1 MKQEIITYLAGP
13 RNFIQGVELYEKYGI
28 NRMLKKSFRRQGETE
43 TMKAILLEELRK
55 LAGLSEREFKTIRRN
70 SKQPAAVKMEP
81 ARQEPPKMPV
91 KYSDDLLLELAES
104 FGVSVE
110 ELVSSDFR
118 DKVLSMDENADRVEE
133 LEEELDT
140 RIFDRSQQP
149 VCPTPVGIHII
160 EQAQNILVQAN
171 RIKNIIE
178 EEKHSLTGTFKLGIL
193 PTVAPYLLPRFFPQ
207 LMKKYPDL
215 DIRVVEMKTNDIKK
229 ALQTGEIDAGIVASL
244 AGMEELQQTPLFYEQ
259 FFAYVSREDALFNNE
274 VIRTSDLNGE
284 QLWLLDEGHCF
295 RDQLVRFCQMKS
307 ARASQ
312 LAYHLG
318 SMETFMRMV
327 ESGKGVTFIPELAVL
342 QLGDAQKELVRSFA
356 IPCPT
361 RQVVLLTNKNFIRHT
376 LLEVLVKEIK
386 LSVPKEMLS
395 LKATQAVV

>member
-1 MKQEIITYLAGP
+1 MRKRFTRVLLAAVAAALWTP
-13 RNFIQGVELYEKYGI
+13 A
-28 NRMLKKSFRRQGETE
+28 QGEV
-43 TMKAILLEELRK
+43 LLEEKFDYPAGGLYGQGGWLQYGTKTDAPLSVEDKALSYSGYAAAEGKSAK
-55 LAGLSEREFKTIRRN
+55 LAGLSDATDQSLYHVLPGVGGAETITSGDVYLAALIN
-70 SKQPAAVKMEP
+70 VQEAGNNVYFMSFAPGTASFPA
-81 ARQEPPKMPV
+81 
-91 KYSDDLLLELAES
+91 
-104 FGVSVE
+104 
-110 ELVSSDFR
+110 
-118 DKVLSMDENADRVEE
+118 
-133 LEEELDT
+133 DT
-140 RIFDRSQQP
+140 RAGSEIGRLFISEGD
-149 VCPTPVGIHII
+149 
-160 EQAQNILVQAN
+160 AA
-171 RIKNIIE
+171 
-178 EEKHSLTGTFKLGIL
+178 GTFKLGIL

>member
-1 MKQEIITYLAGP
+1 MTLQQLEYILAVNQFRHFAKAAEYCRVTQP
-13 RNFIQGVELYEKYGI
+13 TLSAMIQK
-28 NRMLKKSFRRQGETE
+28 
-43 TMKAILLEELRK
+43 
-55 LAGLSEREFKTIRRN
+55 
-70 SKQPAAVKMEP
+70 
-81 ARQEPPKMPV
+81 
-91 KYSDDLLLELAES
+91 
-104 FGVSVE
+104 
-110 ELVSSDFR
+110 
-118 DKVLSMDENADRVEE
+118 

-178 EEKHSLTGTFKLGIL
+178 EEKHSLTGIFKLGIL

-244 AGMEELQQTPLFYEQ
+244 TGMEELQQTPLFYEQ

-327 ESGKGVTFIPELAVL
+327 ESGKGITFIPELAVL
-342 QLGDAQKELVRSFA
+342 QLDGTQKELVRPFA
-356 IPCPT
+356 IPKPAREIVWVT
-361 RQVVLLTNKNFIRHT
+361 RKDFIRHSVAGI
-376 LLEVLVKEIK
+376 LIESIRK
-386 LSVPKEMLS
+386 SVPKEMRTL
-395 LKATQAVV
+395 QAGLRVV

>member
-1 MKQEIITYLAGP
+1 MTLQQLEYILAVNQFRHFAKAAEYCRVTQP
-13 RNFIQGVELYEKYGI
+13 TLSAMIQK
-28 NRMLKKSFRRQGETE
+28 
-43 TMKAILLEELRK
+43 
-55 LAGLSEREFKTIRRN
+55 
-70 SKQPAAVKMEP
+70 
-81 ARQEPPKMPV
+81 
-91 KYSDDLLLELAES
+91 
-104 FGVSVE
+104 
-110 ELVSSDFR
+110 
-118 DKVLSMDENADRVEE
+118 

-386 LSVPKEMLS
+386 LSIPKEMLS

>member
-1 MKQEIITYLAGP
+1 MTLQQLEYILAVNQFRHFAKAAEYCRVTQP
-13 RNFIQGVELYEKYGI
+13 TLSAMIQK
-28 NRMLKKSFRRQGETE
+28 
-43 TMKAILLEELRK
+43 
-55 LAGLSEREFKTIRRN
+55 
-70 SKQPAAVKMEP
+70 
-81 ARQEPPKMPV
+81 
-91 KYSDDLLLELAES
+91 
-104 FGVSVE
+104 
-110 ELVSSDFR
+110 
-118 DKVLSMDENADRVEE
+118 

-149 VCPTPVGIHII
+149 ICPTPVGILII
-160 EQAQNILVQAN
+160 EQAQKILVQAN

-207 LMKKYPDL
+207 LMKKYPNL

>member
-1 MKQEIITYLAGP
+1 MTLQQLEYILAVNQFRHFAKAAEYCRVTQP
-13 RNFIQGVELYEKYGI
+13 TLSAMIQK
-28 NRMLKKSFRRQGETE
+28 
-43 TMKAILLEELRK
+43 
-55 LAGLSEREFKTIRRN
+55 
-70 SKQPAAVKMEP
+70 
-81 ARQEPPKMPV
+81 
-91 KYSDDLLLELAES
+91 
-104 FGVSVE
+104 
-110 ELVSSDFR
+110 
-118 DKVLSMDENADRVEE
+118 

-295 RDQLVRFCQMKS
+295 RDQLVRFFQMKS